1 MTFSNTFKTWLPA
14 LTGMT
19 CLGLGAG
26 LISVYG
32 FFVAPLSQEFGV
44 GAATINIGPV
54 ALLLAP
60 AFVAPFIG
68 KLVDELPIRRIL
80 LVGATLAML
89 SLLVTSWAPSLWVAG
104 IAFMFFALG
113 LTLYGPV
120 VVNGM
125 LVKIYP
131 GKEARATALAA
142 MGISTASIILPPLVG
157 LLMTNFQWRWTLAI
171 LAGGVLLLLWV
182 AILVGAPAKI
192 IPVSSTD
199 TGPGD
204 NPDFYRRSAFWLIG
218 FCIAIGLVGMVVLAI
233 CYPLHLVSQGFT
245 ISQAAGFI
253 SLGGVAGL
261 VGKSLVAF
269 AGDALR
275 RHAKWVAASV
285 LLLQVGG
292 YLVLMDS
299 QTSPQVILAA
309 CMMGFGSGSFLPM
322 QPYLNSQ
329 YFDVRIIGQVNGA
342 QMPLFLPFGLVG
354 PPLAGYVFDQ
364 TGSYSWVLAGLAVAL
379 GLAALLALLLPS
391 TTIGAD

>member
-26 LISVYG
+26 LISIFG

-44 GAATINIGPV
+44 GVATINIGPV

-60 AFVAPFIG
+60 GFVAPFVG

-89 SLLVTSWAPSLWVAG
+89 SLFVASWAPSLWVAG
-104 IAFMFFALG
+104 VAFIFFALG

-131 GKEARATALAA
+131 GREARATALAA
-142 MGISTASIILPPLVG
+142 MGISIASIILPPLVG
-157 LLMTNFQWRWTLAI
+157 LLMTYFDWRWTLAS

-182 AILVGAPAKI
+182 AILVGTPSKI
-192 IPVSSTD
+192 IPVSSAD

-204 NPDFYRRSAFWLIG
+204 NRDFYRRPAFWLIG
-218 FCIAIGLVGMVVLAI
+218 LCIALGLVGMVVLAI
-233 CYPLHLVSQGFT
+233 CYPSYLIGQGFS
-245 ISQAAGFI
+245 IGQAAGFI

-275 RHAKWVAASV
+275 RYAKWVAASV

-292 YLVLMDS
+292 YLVLMGAE
-299 QTSPQVILAA
+299 TSPQVILAA
-309 CMMGFGSGSFLPM
+309 CMIGFGGGSFLPM

-329 YFDVRIIGQVNGA
+329 YFDVRIIGRVNGA

-354 PPLAGYVFDQ
+354 PPLAGYIFDQ
-364 TGSYSWVLAGLAVAL
+364 TGSYHWVLVGLAVAL
-379 GLAALLALLLPS
+379 CLAAALALLLPS

>member
-1 MTFSNTFKTWLPA
+1 
-14 LTGMT
+14 MT

-26 LISVYG
+26 LISIFG
-32 FFVAPLSQEFGV
+32 FFVAPLSREFGV
-44 GAATINIGPV
+44 GVATINIGPV

-60 AFVAPFIG
+60 AFVAPFVG

-89 SLLVTSWAPSLWVAG
+89 SLFAASRAPSLWVAG
-104 IAFMFFALG
+104 VAFMFFALG

-125 LVKIYP
+125 LVKIYQ

-157 LLMTNFQWRWTLAI
+157 LLMTYLDWRWALAI

-182 AILVGAPAKI
+182 AILVGAPSKI
-192 IPVSSTD
+192 IPVSSAD
-199 TGPGD
+199 TALGD
-204 NPDFYRRSAFWLIG
+204 NRDFYRRPAFWLIG
-218 FCIAIGLVGMVVLAI
+218 LCTAIGLVGMVVLAI
-233 CYPLHLVSQGFT
+233 CYPSHLIGQGFS
-245 ISQAAGFI
+245 IGQAAGFI

-275 RHAKWVAASV
+275 RYAKWVAASV

-292 YLVLMDS
+292 YLVLMGA

-309 CMMGFGSGSFLPM
+309 CMIGFGGGSFLPM

-364 TGSYSWVLAGLAVAL
+364 TGSYAWVLVGLAVAL